1 MCVSFFSAS
10 AEKSVFKT
18 PCLLRTTPWSMANA
32 IAIVFVVATFAA
44 ARTVHAFYVLG
55 QYSLLFWLMMLS

>member
-10 AEKSVFKT
+10 AEKTVFKIL
-18 PCLLRTTPWSMANA
+18 CLSGLPSNIDAHP

-44 ARTVHAFYVLG
+44 VRTVHAVARPHT
-55 QYSLLFWLMMLS
+55 LLFWLMMLS